1 MILHVTNDDGK
12 QRENEKKKKFL
23 SLCAA
28 IRNSE
33 TKIQLAELALF
44 FFFNEKHVQAQIL
57 MKRKKKLQ
65 TKQTGAEGRNEN
77 T

>member
-1 MILHVTNDDGK
+1 MMMAN
-12 QRENEKKKKFL
+12 NERMKKKKKFL

-57 MKRKKKLQ
+57 MKEKKLQ